1 MVEIIHEF
9 SQGRGWELTCQ
20 PPQEVFRAKKAV
32 SSEVR
37 KLIAYLLGGEVFH
50 LVNFRSVQ
58 RGEGGTPTGSNRS
71 TWPGPSDDPGLMPR

>member
-50 LVNFRSVQ
+50 LVNLRSVQ
-58 RGEGGTPTGSNRS
+58 RGEGVPLPVQTVAR
-71 TWPGPSDDPGLMPR
+71 GPVRVMTRD

>member
-20 PPQEVFRAKKAV
+20 PPQEVLWAEKAV

-37 KLIAYLLGGEVFH
+37 KLVAYPLGGEVFH

-58 RGEGGTPTGSNRS
+58 RGEGGVPLPVQTVAR
-71 TWPGPSDDPGLMPR
+71 GPVRVMTRD